1 MWNGYDRWM
10 RVIWGFLFL
19 LTSGLGV
26 ALAQAVSKGP
36 PAGAPC
42 QTIAPADDD
51 GPVISPAN
59 HTVLFED
66 ADIRVLDVHSQPH
79 TREAVHTHARPA
91 VMYVDRQGAGTY
103 RTPDGSR
110 DTSHPT
116 DPNFKP
122 RIFAIKPEGLHWTEN
137 TGDVAF
143 HAIRVEFKHPG
154 CGLPGWTPAAD
165 DGAPPAAET
174 RKVIFDNTD
183 VRVFDAEIPPHTTVA
198 FQAGSAVG
206 FFYVPTISGV
216 RYQSGREDLP
226 GRHALA
232 PSGRILP
239 MMLKGDSIEN
249 VGDTPLHA
257 VQYELKFGTATP

>member
-1 MWNGYDRWM
+1 M
-10 RVIWGFLFL
+10 RVFPGMLSL
-19 LTSGLGV
+19 LALGCSA
-26 ALAQAVSKGP
+26 ALAQAVPAGLP
-36 PAGAPC
+36 PGAPC
-42 QTIAPADDD
+42 ATIEPAADD
-51 GPVISPAN
+51 GPVVSPAN

-66 ADIRVLDVHSQPH
+66 ADVRVLDVHSQPH

-154 CGLPGWTPAAD
+154 CGLPGWKPAEA
-165 DGAPPAAET
+165 GAAASAEPAAET
-174 RKVIFDNTD
+174 RKVIFDNAD
-183 VRVFDAEIPPHTTVA
+183 VRVFDVEIAPHAVVA
-198 FQAGSAVG
+198 YRPGSPVG
-206 FFYVPTISGV
+206 FFYAAPTPGLQ
-216 RYQSGREDLP
+216 YQTSREDAP
-226 GRHALA
+226 GRRA
-232 PSGRILP
+232 PAAEGKILSLMAP
-239 MMLKGDSIEN
+239 GDLLRN
-249 VGDTPLHA
+249 GGDTPLHA
-257 VQYELKFGTATP
+257 IQYELKFGTATP